1 MKIMK
6 LLADRMDSQE
16 SSDREL
22 NRLFVLL
29 QDVSKDPKYQAMMK
43 IVEQRLND
51 RRPPLI
57 AAVLAVIEPL
67 KKNLSG
73 LNFSQWSFCRYR
85 KLSYCR

>member
-1 MKIMK
+1 MI
-6 LLADRMDSQE
+6 
-16 SSDREL
+16 
-22 NRLFVLL
+22 
-29 QDVSKDPKYQAMMK
+29 K
-43 IVEQRLND
+43 IVEQRLTD